1 MADPTLDPAT
11 NPYAPA
17 DPTYADQTFDGP
29 WPPEHWAEWLHPDA
43 QDPTLAHL
51 GGGGV
56 DPLAAQMPEQ
66 APVPMQPGMGIPAHT
81 VDEAMAPEQAPAT
94 MGGVANDIA
103 QGVMGLPDSARQ
115 WWEGAT
121 APDAPLPPSVDGA
134 LDYFRGAAN
143 DTGGALAQ
151 TVTGLPDL
159 TGARQDA
166 TDAAEGL
173 RLANLDPEA
182 YATLQAQHELA
193 RRSHA
198 NVRFM
203 EETEK
208 QRVQLEQNAKIRQD
222 AAVKAQAATEQLAT
236 DAVKLAN
243 TEVDPDRWWHSRST
257 GQKIAGYI
265 AAIVGGFAANN
276 NGGRNI
282 GLEAINRE
290 IDTDIDAQKANI
302 ANRRQGLD
310 LRRGLIA
317 DQTGAA
323 NDAYRQV
330 ETVRIAAWENVTNQL
345 TAEAQQYDPRGTA
358 ALRIGAAIRDV
369 KARQG
374 AAIAKWREDEAKRLI
389 DVAKIQVDI
398 DKQAEVG
405 RHNKAAEKHD
415 NYATYITGK
424 DNNEKNTIAAGDLKV
439 KEFTA
444 QKNAEKIDADIVKL
458 HAEGKDKEAEQ
469 LRQFGIGG
477 SSTIAIDDQGKPVVD
492 ADGNPSIVHASL
504 AQANGKPYLA
514 RDTAEAAKIATKVSA
529 AEEVS
534 DITNE
539 ILSIR
544 RRVGGESTTFNSDDS
559 QRLEALGA
567 RLGNLSKVGTEGMS
581 SDSDMS
587 NLKAAAGAKNVS
599 SFRSVSAGLEEGLK
613 RTAFSLN
620 SYMRANQYTGKPIEF
635 ADRWSG
641 GTKEN
646 SFEEEHTK
654 GLFQKP
660 NISQTDAEKQAEG
673 YLVADFEKTNGHRP
687 SGEEWTAIAS
697 AKKAAASDFREISP
711 RQRETLRQRWTEAL
725 QTGAGHKKRAQ
736 SARQALESTV
746 QTGGTEAIRREAQ
759 MYLDRLQANAAASS
773 EPISD
778 PSYQSVGGG
787 Q

>member
-11 NPYAPA
+11 NPYAPV

-66 APVPMQPGMGIPAHT
+66 APTPTQPGMGIPAHT
-81 VDEAMAPEQAPAT
+81 VDEAMALEQAPAT

-103 QGVMGLPDSARQ
+103 QGVTGAPDAARR

-166 TDAAEGL
+166 TDATEGQ

-193 RRSHA
+193 RQSHA
-198 NVRFM
+198 TVRFM

-208 QRVQLEQNAKIRQD
+208 QRVQLEQNAKVRQE

-290 IDTDIDAQKANI
+290 IDNDIDAQKANI

-358 ALRIGAAIRDV
+358 ALKIGGYIRNV
-369 KARQG
+369 RQYQA
-374 AAIAKWREDEAKRLI
+374 AAIAKWHEGEVKRLEGEAKVKLE
-389 DVAKIQVDI
+389 A
-398 DKQAEVG
+398 DKQAETKRDNIARVNAQNYG
-405 RHNKAAEKHD
+405 TSVQDKHNRATETIDAGKLVNETAKGQAE
-415 NYATYITGK
+415 IGK
-424 DNNEKNTIAAGDLKV
+424 LNAEADKLRAAGDIEGADKL
-439 KEFTA
+439 
-444 QKNAEKIDADIVKL
+444 QK
-458 HAEGKDKEAEQ
+458 
-469 LRQFGIGG
+469 FGVAGLYE
-477 SSTIAIDDQGKPVVD
+477 DVEVVD
-492 ADGNPSIVHASL
+492 PKTGSKSIVQKPFL
-504 AQANGKPYLA
+504 AQAEPGEADKIRNRKTATERLVDIMDQALA
-514 RDTAEAAKIATKVSA
+514 KRTGWTSDTGNSKEHAEINALWSSATIEMKNMAELGQITPGDAKLIDGLLGSSDPTRWKDPQAGIKQARKNVLDHFRADLKNHGYKNWKTYDVHDVSA
-529 AEEVS
+529 DPKPEKTPA
-534 DITNE
+534 D
-539 ILSIR
+539 
-544 RRVGGESTTFNSDDS
+544 
-559 QRLEALGA
+559 EALDLA
-567 RLGNLSKVGTEGMS
+567 LSDPKTLPV
-581 SDSDMS
+581 
-587 NLKAAAGAKNVS
+587 
-599 SFRSVSAGLEEGLK
+599 
-613 RTAFSLN
+613 
-620 SYMRANQYTGKPIEF
+620 
-635 ADRWSG
+635 
-641 GTKEN
+641 
-646 SFEEEHTK
+646 
-654 GLFQKP
+654 
-660 NISQTDAEKQAEG
+660 TDAEMAEMATAQGYQLTGDESKDHSFYMHNMQPILNGADNVIPSQRKAVDRFARMANSKDDTERRAGFAGLAKLRSESASDGVRRLAEQAENSTG
-673 YLVADFEKTNGHRP
+673 FAG
-687 SGEEWTAIAS
+687 GEPEQV
-697 AKKAAASDFREISP
+697 K
-711 RQRETLRQRWTEAL
+711 
-725 QTGAGHKKRAQ
+725 
-736 SARQALESTV
+736 
-746 QTGGTEAIRREAQ
+746 
-759 MYLDRLQANAAASS
+759 
-773 EPISD
+773 
-778 PSYQSVGGG
+778 
-787 Q
+787 